1 MPSLREGI
9 GGEITLWPEV
19 RCSGLLPTSSFLEP
33 LPACLRAASA
43 LHWPGTGDGEQLG
56 YMEDCFRLCPHWLPP
71 HCLHS
76 CCPGVFHVASFIM
89 VTGVEIL
96 LPHVVCCTPRDLLS
110 TRLAVFEVL
119 KLHGGPCGTLYGLE
133 EEEEEEES
141 SINSY

>member
-1 MPSLREGI
+1 
-9 GGEITLWPEV
+9 
-19 RCSGLLPTSSFLEP
+19 
-33 LPACLRAASA
+33 
-43 LHWPGTGDGEQLG
+43 
-56 YMEDCFRLCPHWLPP
+56 
-71 HCLHS
+71 
-76 CCPGVFHVASFIM
+76 M